1 MEKWS
6 LQEDT
11 ALITLYRMYGPQ
23 WVTVSRIL
31 GTKSAHQISHR
42 WHNALRPGINKG
54 PFTTFEHDAV
64 TQLYRVHGS
73 RWARISANLPGRT
86 RNMVKASREE
96 MQAEEESI
104 RAKMSIA
111 RILN

>member
-6 LQEDT
+6 SQEDA
-11 ALITLYRMYGPQ
+11 ALITLYLMYGPQ
-23 WVTVSRIL
+23 WVTISRIL
-31 GTKSAHQISHR
+31 ETKSAHQCSNR
-42 WHNALRPGINKG
+42 WQNALRPGINKE
-54 PFTTFEHDAV
+54 PFNTFEHDTV
-64 TQLYRVHGS
+64 SQQYRVHGP

-111 RILN
+111 GLLN